1 MIVTRENI
9 DKLNARIKV
18 HISKEDYT
26 EKVEKVLRDY
36 RKKASIDGFRPGK
49 VPFGLVSKLYRKP
62 VLVEEINKLVSEET
76 GKFIETEKLQV
87 LGEPMP
93 SEEMNR
99 NIDWDHQEEFEF
111 IFDVGL
117 APDFEV
123 ELSQKLKVPFYIINV
138 DDEMI
143 GKSLDDITRRNG
155 KFIEAEAVGSE
166 DMLKGD
172 LKSIDAD
179 MNPIEGGVSA
189 QDVIISITAVK
200 NEEIRTKFLSKL
212 VGDSVVFDLKEAFP
226 LDTDRIGLLRVDKKD
241 VHKTEGNFIFYIKE
255 IKRYEKAEIN
265 QELFDKVY
273 PADTVHS
280 DVEFREKISADLSKS
295 LENESDYRFSIDI
308 KEFLL
313 EKFKIELPSDFL
325 KRWMLYAN
333 EGKITQ
339 DQIDHE
345 FHHFEEDLR
354 WQLIIG
360 KIAKNNTITLNE
372 EELKEYTGELARKQ
386 FERYGMYNVAEE
398 NLNNY
403 VTEVLNKPEERRRLS
418 ERKLEEKIITF
429 VKDVV
434 KLDNKTVSS
443 EEFNKLFEKVKHH

>member
-1 MIVTRENI
+1 MNVTKETI

-18 HISKEDYT
+18 QVSKEDYA

-36 RKKASIDGFRPGK
+36 RKKASFDGFRPGK
-49 VPFGLVSKLYRKP
+49 VPIGLVSKLYRKP
-62 VLVEEINKLVSEET
+62 VLVDEINKLVSEET
-76 GKFIETEKLQV
+76 GKYIETEKLQV

-93 SEEMNR
+93 SEEMNK
-99 NIDWDHQEEFEF
+99 NIDWDKQEEFEF
-111 IFDVGL
+111 IFDLGL
-117 APDFEV
+117 APEFEV
-123 ELSQKLKVPFYIINV
+123 DLNQKLKIPFYTINI
-138 DDEMI
+138 DEEMI
-143 GKSLDDITRRNG
+143 NKSVDDITRRNG
-155 KFIEAEAVGSE
+155 KFIEADAAGSE

-172 LKSIDAD
+172 LKAV
-179 MNPIEGGVSA
+179 NAEGNQNEEGVNVE
-189 QDVIISITAVK
+189 DIIISLPSVK
-200 NEEIRTKFLSKL
+200 NDEIKENFIGKRVSDT
-212 VGDSVVFDLKEAFP
+212 VVFNIKEAFP
-226 LDTDRIGLLRVDKKD
+226 NDTDRFALLRIDKKD
-241 VHKTEGNFIFYIKE
+241 AHKAEGTYSMYIKE
-255 IKRYEKAEIN
+255 IKRYEKSEIN

-273 PADTVHS
+273 GADIVKTES
-280 DVEFREKISADLSKS
+280 EFRDKISLDLSKS
-295 LENESDYRFSIDI
+295 LEGECEYRFSIDA
-308 KEFLL
+308 KEILL
-313 EKFKIELPSDFL
+313 DKIKIELPSEFL

-372 EELKEYTGELARKQ
+372 EELKAYTRELARKQ

-429 VKDVV
+429 VRETV
-434 KLDNKTVSS
+434 KLDNKSVSA
-443 EEFNKLFEKVKHH
+443 EEFNKLFEKEKDH